1 MNKFLNIWFLIGKW
15 ILSIGLILV
24 ALCALYTGFNAAYM
38 TVTYKDNPISYSHST
53 YSAMNYVTQGTQT
66 KDNNSDLKDKITSI
80 VKEAGMPQNCTPAI
94 LDKMYNIAPEDQ
106 KDFIDNMAEF
116 YKSAINAGIKN
127 IKAAYPQAS
136 TAEIKKEL
144 NYFDVYKREIV
155 PVYFDYY
162 TEQKEAQKAA
172 RNLNTIKRNINLYV
186 LGSCIILF
194 ILMLIVPILIRI
206 EENTRK

>member
-144 NYFDVYKREIV
+144 SQIKELSRDVSARIDRGIYKTQQSKNAE
-155 PVYFDYY
+155 
-162 TEQKEAQKAA
+162 
-172 RNLNTIKRNINLYV
+172 RNQEVR
-186 LGSCIILF
+186 
-194 ILMLIVPILIRI
+194 
-206 EENTRK
+206 